1 MTQKL
6 YILNIPEI
14 EKIFNEIKEYTT
26 FEVAGFKKIKDL
38 VEKLEND
45 KDILLNSIVL
55 IYKKD
60 AKSIEGKID
69 ENKICYL
76 PNLPFKILYLLEQI
90 NVKFIQQV
98 YISQSDKGGLVFGG
112 DIDGYNSYAQRGNLD
127 MLEDVCES
135 GLALMPSISKARL
148 LRMWG
153 GIMDMTM
160 DGSPIIDKT
169 HIKGLYMNA
178 GWCYGG
184 FKATPASGWC
194 FAHLIAKDYSHS
206 LSENFKLDRFKNGYM
221 IDEKG
226 QGAQPNLH

>member
-55 IYKKD
+55 IDKKD
-60 AKSIEGKID
+60 VKSIEGKID

-98 YISQSDKGGLVFGG
+98 YISQSDINVK
-112 DIDGYNSYAQRGNLD
+112 NYALD
-127 MLEDVCES
+127 LNARILKKNNQELKLTEREIEAIIFLQNKNEPVSVEKLQKEVWKYGEDLETHTVE
-135 GLALMPSISKARL
+135 
-148 LRMWG
+148 
-153 GIMDMTM
+153 
-160 DGSPIIDKT
+160 T
-169 HIKGLYMNA
+169 HIYRLRK
-178 GWCYGG
+178 
-184 FKATPASGWC
+184 K
-194 FAHLIAKDYSHS
+194 IKDKFNDNNFI
-206 LSENFKLDRFKNGYM
+206 LSEKKGYF
-221 IDEKG
+221 IKWKRKI
-226 QGAQPNLH
+226 L

>member
-38 VEKLEND
+38 IEKLEND

-55 IYKKD
+55 IDKSD

-98 YISQSDKGGLVFGG
+98 YISQSDINVK
-112 DIDGYNSYAQRGNLD
+112 NYALDLNARILKKNNQELKLTEREIEAIIFLQNKNEPVSVENYKKKYGN
-127 MLEDVCES
+127 MVK
-135 GLALMPSISKARL
+135 I
-148 LRMWG
+148 
-153 GIMDMTM
+153 
-160 DGSPIIDKT
+160 
-169 HIKGLYMNA
+169 
-178 GWCYGG
+178 
-184 FKATPASGWC
+184 
-194 FAHLIAKDYSHS
+194 
-206 LSENFKLDRFKNGYM
+206 
-221 IDEKG
+221 
-226 QGAQPNLH
+226 

>member
-55 IYKKD
+55 IDKKD
-60 AKSIEGKID
+60 VKSIEGKID
-69 ENKICYL
+69 ENKICYF

-98 YISQSDKGGLVFGG
+98 YISQSDINVK
-112 DIDGYNSYAQRGNLD
+112 NYALD
-127 MLEDVCES
+127 LNARILKKNNQELKLTEREIEAIIFLQNKNEPVSVEKLQKEVWKYGEDLETHTVE
-135 GLALMPSISKARL
+135 
-148 LRMWG
+148 
-153 GIMDMTM
+153 
-160 DGSPIIDKT
+160 T
-169 HIKGLYMNA
+169 HIYRLRK
-178 GWCYGG
+178 
-184 FKATPASGWC
+184 K
-194 FAHLIAKDYSHS
+194 IKDKFNDNNFI
-206 LSENFKLDRFKNGYM
+206 LSEKKGYF
-221 IDEKG
+221 IK
-226 QGAQPNLH
+226 

>member
-69 ENKICYL
+69 ENKICYV

-98 YISQSDKGGLVFGG
+98 YISQSDINVK
-112 DIDGYNSYAQRGNLD
+112 NYALD
-127 MLEDVCES
+127 LNARILKKNNQELKLTEREIEAIIFLQNKNEPVSVEKLQKEVWKYGEDLETHTVE
-135 GLALMPSISKARL
+135 
-148 LRMWG
+148 
-153 GIMDMTM
+153 
-160 DGSPIIDKT
+160 T
-169 HIKGLYMNA
+169 HIYRLRK
-178 GWCYGG
+178 
-184 FKATPASGWC
+184 K
-194 FAHLIAKDYSHS
+194 IKDKFNDNNFI
-206 LSENFKLDRFKNGYM
+206 LSEKKGYF
-221 IDEKG
+221 IK
-226 QGAQPNLH
+226 

>member
-45 KDILLNSIVL
+45 KDISLNSIVL
-55 IYKKD
+55 IDKKD

-69 ENKICYL
+69 ENKICYF

-98 YISQSDKGGLVFGG
+98 YISQSDINVK
-112 DIDGYNSYAQRGNLD
+112 NYALD
-127 MLEDVCES
+127 LNARILKKNNQELKLTEREIEAIIFLQNKNEPVSVEKLQKEVWKYGEDLETHTVE
-135 GLALMPSISKARL
+135 
-148 LRMWG
+148 
-153 GIMDMTM
+153 
-160 DGSPIIDKT
+160 T
-169 HIKGLYMNA
+169 HIYRLRK
-178 GWCYGG
+178 
-184 FKATPASGWC
+184 K
-194 FAHLIAKDYSHS
+194 IKDKFNDNNFI
-206 LSENFKLDRFKNGYM
+206 LSEKKGYF
-221 IDEKG
+221 IK
-226 QGAQPNLH
+226 

>member
-14 EKIFNEIKEYTT
+14 EKIFNEIKDYTT

-55 IYKKD
+55 IDKKD

-98 YISQSDKGGLVFGG
+98 YISQSDINVK
-112 DIDGYNSYAQRGNLD
+112 NYALD
-127 MLEDVCES
+127 LNARILKKNNQELKLTEREIEAIIFLQNKNEPVSVEKLQKEVWKYGEDLETHTVE
-135 GLALMPSISKARL
+135 
-148 LRMWG
+148 
-153 GIMDMTM
+153 
-160 DGSPIIDKT
+160 T
-169 HIKGLYMNA
+169 HIYRLRK
-178 GWCYGG
+178 
-184 FKATPASGWC
+184 K
-194 FAHLIAKDYSHS
+194 IKDKFNDNNFI
-206 LSENFKLDRFKNGYM
+206 LSEKKGYF
-221 IDEKG
+221 IK
-226 QGAQPNLH
+226 

>member
-26 FEVAGFKKIKDL
+26 FEVASFKKIKDL

-55 IYKKD
+55 IDKKD

-98 YISQSDKGGLVFGG
+98 YISQSDINVKNYALDLNARILKKNNQELKLTEREIEAIIFLQNKNEPVSVEKLQKEVWKYGEDLETHTVETHIYRLRKKIKEKFN
-112 DIDGYNSYAQRGNLD
+112 DENFIISLKDGYKIN
-127 MLEDVCES
+127 
-135 GLALMPSISKARL
+135 
-148 LRMWG
+148 
-153 GIMDMTM
+153 
-160 DGSPIIDKT
+160 
-169 HIKGLYMNA
+169 
-178 GWCYGG
+178 
-184 FKATPASGWC
+184 
-194 FAHLIAKDYSHS
+194 
-206 LSENFKLDRFKNGYM
+206 
-221 IDEKG
+221 
-226 QGAQPNLH
+226 

>member
-14 EKIFNEIKEYTT
+14 EKIFNEIKEYIT
-26 FEVAGFKKIKDL
+26 FEVLGSKKIKDL

-98 YISQSDKGGLVFGG
+98 YISHSDINVK
-112 DIDGYNSYAQRGNLD
+112 NYALD
-127 MLEDVCES
+127 LNARILKKNNQELKLTEREIEAIIFLQNKNEPVSVEKLQKEVWKYGEDLETHTVE
-135 GLALMPSISKARL
+135 
-148 LRMWG
+148 
-153 GIMDMTM
+153 
-160 DGSPIIDKT
+160 T
-169 HIKGLYMNA
+169 HIYRLRK
-178 GWCYGG
+178 
-184 FKATPASGWC
+184 K
-194 FAHLIAKDYSHS
+194 IKDKFNDNNFI
-206 LSENFKLDRFKNGYM
+206 LSEKKGYF
-221 IDEKG
+221 IKWKRKI
-226 QGAQPNLH
+226 L

>member
-45 KDILLNSIVL
+45 KDISLNSIVL
-55 IYKKD
+55 IDKKD

-76 PNLPFKILYLLEQI
+76 PNSPFKILYLLEQI

-98 YISQSDKGGLVFGG
+98 YISQSDINVK
-112 DIDGYNSYAQRGNLD
+112 NYALD
-127 MLEDVCES
+127 LNARILKKNNQELKLTEREIEAIIFLQNKNEPVSVEKLQKEVWKYGEDLETHTVE
-135 GLALMPSISKARL
+135 
-148 LRMWG
+148 
-153 GIMDMTM
+153 
-160 DGSPIIDKT
+160 T
-169 HIKGLYMNA
+169 HIYRLRK
-178 GWCYGG
+178 
-184 FKATPASGWC
+184 K
-194 FAHLIAKDYSHS
+194 IKDKFNDNNFI
-206 LSENFKLDRFKNGYM
+206 LSEKKGYF
-221 IDEKG
+221 IK
-226 QGAQPNLH
+226 

>member
-55 IYKKD
+55 IDKKD
-60 AKSIEGKID
+60 VKSIEGKID

-98 YISQSDKGGLVFGG
+98 YISQSDINVK
-112 DIDGYNSYAQRGNLD
+112 NYALD
-127 MLEDVCES
+127 LNARILKKNNQELKLTEREIEAIIFLQNKNEPVSVEKLQKEVWKYGEDLETHTVE
-135 GLALMPSISKARL
+135 
-148 LRMWG
+148 
-153 GIMDMTM
+153 
-160 DGSPIIDKT
+160 T
-169 HIKGLYMNA
+169 HIYRLRK
-178 GWCYGG
+178 
-184 FKATPASGWC
+184 K
-194 FAHLIAKDYSHS
+194 IKDKFNDNNFI
-206 LSENFKLDRFKNGYM
+206 LSEKKGYF
-221 IDEKG
+221 IK
-226 QGAQPNLH
+226 

>member
-55 IYKKD
+55 IDKKD

-69 ENKICYL
+69 ENKICYF

-98 YISQSDKGGLVFGG
+98 YISQSDINVK
-112 DIDGYNSYAQRGNLD
+112 NYALD
-127 MLEDVCES
+127 LNARILKKNNQELKLTEREIEAIIFLQNKNEPVSVEKLQKEVWKYGEDLETHTVE
-135 GLALMPSISKARL
+135 
-148 LRMWG
+148 
-153 GIMDMTM
+153 
-160 DGSPIIDKT
+160 T
-169 HIKGLYMNA
+169 HIYRLRK
-178 GWCYGG
+178 
-184 FKATPASGWC
+184 K
-194 FAHLIAKDYSHS
+194 IKDKFNDNNFI
-206 LSENFKLDRFKNGYM
+206 LSEKKGYF
-221 IDEKG
+221 IK
-226 QGAQPNLH
+226 

>member
-76 PNLPFKILYLLEQI
+76 PNSPFKILYLLEQI

-98 YISQSDKGGLVFGG
+98 YISQSDINVK
-112 DIDGYNSYAQRGNLD
+112 NYALD
-127 MLEDVCES
+127 LNARILKKNNQELKLTEREIEAIIFLQNKNEPVSVEKLQKEVWKYGEDLETHTVE
-135 GLALMPSISKARL
+135 
-148 LRMWG
+148 
-153 GIMDMTM
+153 
-160 DGSPIIDKT
+160 T
-169 HIKGLYMNA
+169 HIYRLRK
-178 GWCYGG
+178 
-184 FKATPASGWC
+184 K
-194 FAHLIAKDYSHS
+194 IKDKFNDNNFI
-206 LSENFKLDRFKNGYM
+206 LSEKKGYF
-221 IDEKG
+221 IK
-226 QGAQPNLH
+226 

>member
-55 IYKKD
+55 IDKKD

-76 PNLPFKILYLLEQI
+76 PNLPFKIIYLLEQI

-98 YISQSDKGGLVFGG
+98 YISQSDINVK
-112 DIDGYNSYAQRGNLD
+112 NYALD
-127 MLEDVCES
+127 LNARILKKNNQELKLTEREIEAIIFLQNKNEPVSVEKLQKEVWKYGEDLETHTVE
-135 GLALMPSISKARL
+135 
-148 LRMWG
+148 
-153 GIMDMTM
+153 
-160 DGSPIIDKT
+160 T
-169 HIKGLYMNA
+169 HIYRLRK
-178 GWCYGG
+178 
-184 FKATPASGWC
+184 K
-194 FAHLIAKDYSHS
+194 IKDKFNDNNFI
-206 LSENFKLDRFKNGYM
+206 LSEKKGYF
-221 IDEKG
+221 IK
-226 QGAQPNLH
+226 